1 MLYTAPQM
9 FKLFIA
15 FCVYMQVAH
24 FSSSI
29 KSSSRAG
36 IVFYFMI
43 RHTFGAWE
51 ERGKHEKIWNAE
63 VA

>member
-9 FKLFIA
+9 FKLFIV

-29 KSSSRAG
+29 KTSSRAG
-36 IVFYFMI
+36 IVSYFMI
-43 RHTFGAWE
+43 RHTFG
-51 ERGKHEKIWNAE
+51 GKREKIWDAE